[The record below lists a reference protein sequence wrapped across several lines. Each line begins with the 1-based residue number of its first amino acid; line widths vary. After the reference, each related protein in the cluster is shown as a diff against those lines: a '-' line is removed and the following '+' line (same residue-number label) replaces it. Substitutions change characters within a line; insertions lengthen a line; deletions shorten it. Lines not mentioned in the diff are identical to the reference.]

1 MLQIGFSV
9 QKAKV
14 KPMLS
19 GLLKGNWKFFW
30 SHSGVRSPALLF
42 LVLYYILFGIYYG
55 FLKDTCTKVNQKDC
69 THSTAIIYSRETF
82 QKEAEK
88 YSQVHKTLSSILTFF
103 LGFFVVTMMKRWW
116 DQVSSLPDIA
126 QVAMVLNCLVP
137 EDSMHKKKTILRYCL
152 LSYSAVM
159 IQIRKKSSSWC
170 SCFSICSCFCC
181 LDSNGENDIE
191 AAEDTSRS
199 CCLRWCRKSN
209 ENYELPDDYLELILR
224 KDVRA
229 DPKNMEEEVLKNK
242 IKKASYWNLPINLA
256 GPIVRDLGKDV
267 NNVLAAIIKF
277 QQSLES
283 LMQFYENPFPPLCIT
298 LVRLTCWMYVVLG
311 SFALQFCSGRSDE
324 VGSDIVF
331 VSFNFP
337 IVMKE

>member
-14 KPMLS
+14 QPMLKGPS
-19 GLLKGNWKFFW
+19 KGNCKFFW
-30 SHSGVRSPALLF
+30 SHSVLRAALVF
-42 LVLYYILFGIYYG
+42 LGGYYILFAIYYG
-55 FLKDTCTKVNQKDC
+55 ALQDACTKINQKDC
-69 THSTAIIYSRETF
+69 THSTAFFKSRETF
-82 QKEAEK
+82 KQEAEK
-88 YSQVHKTLSSILTFF
+88 YSKVHKTLSSILTFF

-209 ENYELPDDYLELILR
+209 ESSLVFRQNEHSDMVLLDSPLGH
-224 KDVRA
+224 KD
-229 DPKNMEEEVLKNK
+229 
-242 IKKASYWNLPINLA
+242 
-256 GPIVRDLGKDV
+256 
-267 NNVLAAIIKF
+267 
-277 QQSLES
+277 
-283 LMQFYENPFPPLCIT
+283 
-298 LVRLTCWMYVVLG
+298 
-311 SFALQFCSGRSDE
+311 
-324 VGSDIVF
+324 
-331 VSFNFP
+331 
-337 IVMKE
+337 

>member
-1 MLQIGFSV
+1 
-9 QKAKV
+9 
-14 KPMLS
+14 MLS
-19 GLLKGNWKFFW
+19 GLLKGNSKFFW

-137 EDSMHKKKTILRYCL
+137 EVPEHSMHLKKTILRYCL
-152 LSYSAVM
+152 LSFSAVM
-159 IQIRKKSSSWC
+159 IQIRKKSSPCC
-170 SCFSICSCFCC
+170 SC
-181 LDSNGENDIE
+181 LDSNNDIE
-191 AAEDTSRS
+191 AAEGTRS
-199 CCLRWCRKSN
+199 CLRCCYPQSN
-209 ENYELPDDYLELILR
+209 ENYELPEDYFELIFR
-224 KDVRA
+224 KDVSVA
-229 DPKNMEEEVLKNK
+229 QVNMEEKVLINK
-242 IKKASYWNLPINLA
+242 INNASYWKVPINLA
-256 GPIVRDLGKDV
+256 CPLVRDELDKDA

-283 LMQFYENPFPPLCIT
+283 LMQFYENPLPPLCIT
-298 LVRLTCWMYVVLG
+298 VVEFTCWMYVVLG